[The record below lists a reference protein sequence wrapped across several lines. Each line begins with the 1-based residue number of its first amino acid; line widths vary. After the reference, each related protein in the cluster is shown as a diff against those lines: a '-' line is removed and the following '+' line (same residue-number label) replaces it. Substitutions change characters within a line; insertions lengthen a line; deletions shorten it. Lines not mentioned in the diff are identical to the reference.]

1 MVSPIAN
8 PWHHAVSSAKKWGG
22 TPDEYLRIHAWFD
35 ESKAHHADFRHR
47 ALRHHSEG
55 IFLMESIFGPTLTI
69 NTRRFTL
76 NPVGEGPD
84 EFFEIY
90 DERAINE
97 MPVSTWNDPEVAVAE
112 LTRLNAKQIPTRW
125 IGEQHVTEDL
135 GHIPAATDWLKHI
148 QAQPWMAR
156 SRKLSRELEQA
167 PTN

>member
-76 NPVGEGPD
+76 NPVGEGPG

-97 MPVSTWNDPEVAVAE
+97 MPVSTWNDPEVAVA
-112 LTRLNAKQIPTRW
+112 
-125 IGEQHVTEDL
+125 EDL